1 MDTIYKP
8 ESKFGRKVLKLDQ
21 AIEIV
26 RKKEY
31 KREKLNT
38 VATRYA
44 KQMGVTLEQFK
55 EQGGMKELSKM
66 I

>member
-44 KQMGVTLEQFK
+44 KQMGVTLE
-55 EQGGMKELSKM
+55 
-66 I
+66 